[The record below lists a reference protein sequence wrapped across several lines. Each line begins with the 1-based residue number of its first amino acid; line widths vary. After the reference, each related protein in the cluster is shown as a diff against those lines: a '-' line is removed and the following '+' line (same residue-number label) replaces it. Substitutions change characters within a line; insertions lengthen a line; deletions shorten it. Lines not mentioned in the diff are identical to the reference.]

1 MNKIFGYARV
11 SSREQNLDR
20 QIEELKKYEC
30 DEIITDKASGKGFTR
45 TGLEQ
50 LHSKLRAGDILII
63 KELDRL
69 GRNKLG
75 IKQELELLR
84 GLKVKVVILNIPT
97 TLVLLEENQNNIAI
111 LEMINNI
118 VIEILS
124 YIAQEEVEKINQRQ
138 KEGIQLA
145 QEKGVKF
152 GRPEE
157 NLTDRKIK
165 LIEQIILGTR
175 TKSSVAKELITS
187 RSHLERLI
195 TRYNEK
201 RS

>member
-11 SSREQNLDR
+11 SSKEQNLDR
-20 QIEELKKYEC
+20 QIEELKKYKC

-50 LHSKLRAGDILII
+50 LHSKLRAGDTLII

-69 GRNKLG
+69 GRNKQG
-75 IKQELELLR
+75 IKEELEFLR
-84 GLKVKVVILNIPT
+84 GLKVKVVIINIPT
-97 TLVLLEENQNNIAI
+97 TLMLLEENQTNTAI

-118 VIEILS
+118 IIEVLS
-124 YIAQEEVEKINQRQ
+124 YVAQEEVEKINQRQ
-138 KEGIQLA
+138 REGIKLA
-145 QEKGVKF
+145 KDKGVKF

-175 TKSSVAKELITS
+175 TKSSVAKELNTS

>member
-11 SSREQNLDR
+11 SSKEQNLDR
-20 QIEELKKYEC
+20 QIEELKKYKC

-69 GRNKLG
+69 GRNKQG
-75 IKQELELLR
+75 IKEELEFLR
-84 GLKVKVVILNIPT
+84 GLKVKVVIINIPT
-97 TLVLLEENQNNIAI
+97 TLMLLEENQTNTAI

-118 VIEILS
+118 IIEVLS
-124 YIAQEEVEKINQRQ
+124 YVAQEEVEKINQRQ
-138 KEGIQLA
+138 REGIKLA
-145 QEKGVKF
+145 KDKGVKF

-157 NLTDRKIK
+157 NLTDRKTK

-175 TKSSVAKELITS
+175 TKSSVAKELNTS